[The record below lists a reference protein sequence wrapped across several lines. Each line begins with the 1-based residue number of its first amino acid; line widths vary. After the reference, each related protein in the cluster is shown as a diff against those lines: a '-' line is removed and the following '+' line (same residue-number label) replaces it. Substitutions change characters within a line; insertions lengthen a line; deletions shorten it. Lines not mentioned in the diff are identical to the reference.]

1 LDNTLADYQVADR
14 RPWFADAKKCG
25 GIPRMHSI
33 AIGVISAIMNDR
45 CRTSDEKVSETLGTL
60 SNMNET
66 FNDKSIPDG
75 SLDAKKAPALTEARK
90 ENTHLDCTID
100 LSKVESL
107 IEPRMQEEIMR
118 NEANV

>member
-1 LDNTLADYQVADR
+1 MKEYQIADR
-14 RPWFADAKKCG
+14 KPWFVNSKKHG
-25 GIPRMHSI
+25 GIRHMHAL
-33 AIGVISAIMNDR
+33 AIGVTSAIMNDR
-45 CRTSDEKVSETLGTL
+45 GRTSDEKVSETLGTL
-60 SNMNET
+60 SNMNGT